1 MKAIETRYRG
11 CRFRSRLEARWAVF
25 FDALK
30 IRWEYELEGY
40 VLNDGTWYLPDFW
53 LPTFAGGM
61 FVEVKPPGE
70 SFDKAKQFCK
80 DSGKSIWL
88 AEGTPDVRAYIV
100 ADPLPD
106 EGNPPIPPE
115 AVVWEWPGIPNAD
128 QAEGENRM
136 FSYPGYEN
144 EDLSISP
151 ACWGMLGAT
160 FLNAVEK
167 ARGARFEHD
176 ERERNQLH
184 RQMDEK
190 LAAARRQYDQHGLTA
205 EF

>member
-30 IRWEYELEGY
+30 IKWEYELEGY

-80 DSGKSIWL
+80 DSEQRVWL
-88 AEGTPDVRAYIV
+88 AEGTPDIRAYVFI
-100 ADPLPD
+100 D
-106 EGNPPIPPE
+106 PIPKDSREDFPIE
-115 AVVWEWPGIPNAD
+115 ADVWDWVGIPNAD
-128 QAEGENRM
+128 AAEGENRV
-136 FSYPGYEN
+136 FSFPGYEN
-144 EDLSISP
+144 EDMSISP
-151 ACWGMLGAT
+151 ACWSMLGPT
-160 FLNAVEK
+160 FLDAVEA
-167 ARGARFEHD
+167 ARSARFEHD
-176 ERERNQLH
+176 ER
-184 RQMDEK
+184 
-190 LAAARRQYDQHGLTA
+190 DQSYSRGA
-205 EF
+205 